1 MLEKRE
7 AMPGDI
13 LAVDRGP
20 YLHYAVYV
28 GDGEVIHYR
37 GRDGDFGGK
46 ITVHRAPMSEF
57 LNKNKE
63 FFILDFPKEEQTVTL
78 SDGIKKLL
86 NGEVLELYHQL
97 RRAKDYHLYSPEE
110 TVARAESRLGEASY
124 NFITDNCEH
133 FAIWCKTGVSESNQV
148 NTILEKIEKMLVP
161 W

>member
-1 MLEKRE
+1 MPKKRE
-7 AMPGDI
+7 AMPGDV
-13 LAVDRGP
+13 LAVDRGA

-46 ITVHRAPMSEF
+46 ITVHQAPMSEF
-57 LNKNKE
+57 LRGNKE
-63 FFILDFPKEEQTVTL
+63 FFILEFPKEVQTITF
-78 SDGIKKLL
+78 SDGVKKLL
-86 NGEVLELYHQL
+86 NGEMVKLYHQL
-97 RRAKDYHLYSPEE
+97 RRAKNYHLYSPEE
-110 TVARAESRLGEASY
+110 TVMRAKSRLGEESY

-148 NTILEKIEKMLVP
+148 NAVLEKIEKMLVP